1 MQSPSEIYNPNDN
14 QSGNPFSNGLISE
27 SAQIA
32 EIRKFSRPGEWERDY
47 LDALSRGHTKVSAAG
62 VAGISP
68 RTAYARA
75 SNDSNFFEQEEIAY
89 CRGTAR
95 LYGIAVDRVTDP
107 VNPSDNVLKHLLGV
121 RGVAP
126 KNQLEISGSLNVGK
140 ANQEQSIDLEQLPV
154 YAKRL
159 MLICLNG
166 GELSSD
172 LQKLMN
178 REMTQL
184 ELQIAERQ
192 MREQENRAGASENSP
207 PIEAMKVISK

>member
-1 MQSPSEIYNPNDN
+1 MQPPTEIVQSPAA
-14 QSGNPFSNGLISE
+14 NPFSNGSISE
-27 SAQIA
+27 SAQIV
-32 EIRKFSRPGEWERDY
+32 EIRKFARAGEWERDY

-75 SNDSNFFEQEEIAY
+75 SNDPDFFEREEIAY
-89 CRGTAR
+89 HQGTAR

-140 ANQEQSIDLEQLPV
+140 TEQAQSIDLEQLPV

-172 LQKLMN
+172 LQKLIN
-178 REMTQL
+178 KEMTQL
-184 ELQIAERQ
+184 ELQIAEKQ
-192 MREQENRAGASENSP
+192 MREQEDKQIDNNQL
-207 PIEAMKVISK
+207 PIEAMKVVSK